1 MDAGSNSAPR
11 EPSPGQLRN
20 PLKRYLLA
28 TRPAF
33 LSVTLIGCLLG
44 LASAWHDRIPL
55 QPGTAVLGLLLAL
68 LAHAGINVCND
79 YYDALNGT
87 DAANTGRL
95 FPFTGGSRF
104 IQNGVLTPRQTLHWA
119 LCLFLLAIAGG
130 SWLLLQSGSGLLW
143 IGLAG
148 LGIGWAYSA
157 PPLRLNSRGWGE
169 LSVAAGFLLLP
180 VGMDFVQ
187 RHQFA
192 WSPVYAGTGF
202 SLLVCNLLYINQ
214 FPDRSA
220 DLQAGKRHWVARLA
234 PRQARWGYVLIVIV
248 AYLLS
253 TIWIATGRLPAAA
266 LVSLLALPLSAQA
279 ASGLLRHADTPANLA
294 ASIRATILAAILQGM
309 LMSSSLIFS
318 RF

>member
-119 LCLFLLAIAGG
+119 LMLLLLVIAGG

-148 LGIGWAYSA
+148 LAIGWAYSA
-157 PPLRLNSRGWGE
+157 PPFKLNSRGWGE
-169 LSVAAGFLLLP
+169 LSVVAGFLLLP

-192 WSPVYAGTGF
+192 WSPVYAGAGY

-220 DLQAGKRHWVARLA
+220 DLQAGKLHWVARLA
-234 PRQARWGYVLIVIV
+234 LRQARWGYLLIGGI
-248 AYLLS
+248 AYLLPI
-253 TIWIATGRLPAAA
+253 IWVTLGRLPLAA
-266 LVSLLALPLSAQA
+266 LASLLTFPLSARA
-279 ASGLLRHADTPANLA
+279 AAGLLRNAATPERLAPSIRLTIAA
-294 ASIRATILAAILQGM
+294 ASLHGL
-309 LMSSSLIFS
+309 LMTSGLIVGPT
-318 RF
+318 